1 MKKYV
6 TKYMWVVILLLLVFL
21 FVRSQSADAEPSPFG
36 VMRKA
41 MPEKLEILREK
52 VNDAGGEDMS
62 LAFFLSSQNEDA
74 QLVSSTVLVY
84 QNYPK
89 DRRLGVLLGAAIRY
103 NEDILNTLNVEDDS
117 LSEALSQ
124 AAEEMAGIT
133 GMFQTI
139 EKSLNASPEQLKKTV
154 NTAHRIKM
162 KGLQG
167 EATRRN
173 ITNALTK

>member
-139 EKSLNASPEQLKKTV
+139 EKSLNASPEQLKKAV

-162 KGLQG
+162 KGLQR

>member
-52 VNDAGGEDMS
+52 VNDAGGENMS

-124 AAEEMAGIT
+124 AAEEMAGIA

-139 EKSLNASPEQLKKTV
+139 EKSLNASPEQLKKAV

-167 EATRRN
+167 EVTRRN